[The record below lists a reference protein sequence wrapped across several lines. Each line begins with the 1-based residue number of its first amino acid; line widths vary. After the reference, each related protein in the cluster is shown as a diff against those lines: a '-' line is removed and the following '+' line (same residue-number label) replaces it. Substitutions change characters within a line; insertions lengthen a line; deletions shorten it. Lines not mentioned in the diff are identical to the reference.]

1 MNQQSGTDAARR
13 DAGLTARWDSRA
25 GRTSSTPLLSRRGF
39 IGSALAMGALGV
51 PLSPARAAGGEK
63 LTVILDWLLNV
74 NHAALFAAQECGAFT
89 RAGLDVE
96 LVSPSDPDS
105 PARLVT
111 AGQADVALGYGTQI
125 NLLVDQGLPLVRF
138 GTLIDRPINVVA
150 AMGNGSVRTLA
161 DLKGR
166 RVGLSVSGVEESLL
180 AAMLHSAGLSISDV
194 TVTKVNYQMVTALL
208 TGRIDA
214 AIGAYRN
221 AEVLE
226 IEHTSGIAPVIFAPE
241 DHGVPLY
248 DELIMLT
255 RQDLRADPRIPRFI
269 SAVAEGRAALLAHPD
284 DMRRAFVARHTE
296 QDTPV
301 LEKAWAMT
309 SGWIPENPGH
319 LDTARYETF
328 EKFCLAYGVISKLAP
343 LDSFATE
350 TRT

>member
-1 MNQQSGTDAARR
+1 MGQPCRQDQFDTLIIPTRLYRKRACHGRARGP
-13 DAGLTARWDSRA
+13 AVSAR
-25 GRTSSTPLLSRRGF
+25 G
-39 IGSALAMGALGV
+39 
-51 PLSPARAAGGEK
+51 GGEN
-63 LTVILDWLLNV
+63 LRSFWTGCSTSI
-74 NHAALFAAQECGAFT
+74 T
-89 RAGLDVE
+89 RRCSPRRNAGHSRGQGWMWNW
-96 LVSPSDPDS
+96 SPLRPGF

-255 RQDLRADPRIPRFI
+255 RQDLR
-269 SAVAEGRAALLAHPD
+269 GTH
-284 DMRRAFVARHTE
+284 AFHASLPPLRKGARHCL
-296 QDTPV
+296 PIP
-301 LEKAWAMT
+301 MT
-309 SGWIPENPGH
+309 CG
-319 LDTARYETF
+319 
-328 EKFCLAYGVISKLAP
+328 AP
-343 LDSFATE
+343 LSPDIPSR
-350 TRT
+350 TRPCLKSLGHDQRVDTREPGAPGYGAL